1 MQVGLI
7 VSYALFQPGVC
18 LIVAEP
24 WCVVHNLM
32 QANIKTVGVE
42 HGINS
47 VKYKQHQLAFLSDWA
62 TIGVD
67 QTGIIPV
74 L

>member
-1 MQVGLI
+1 MQVRLI
-7 VSYALFQPGVC
+7 VSYVLFWPDAC

-32 QANIKTVGVE
+32 QANIKAIGVE

-47 VKYKQHQLAFLSDWA
+47 VKDEQH
-62 TIGVD
+62 
-67 QTGIIPV
+67 
-74 L
+74 